1 MMTEE
6 NIRLL
11 DYLRENLSI
20 EISMDDN
27 YESGGRYV
35 SCSAT
40 LRLGDVISTDY
51 DSIRVGDCVVR
62 FMLNWY
68 TVRVYTL
75 NVQGR
80 HD

>member
-6 NIRLL
+6 NMRLL

-40 LRLGDVISTDY
+40 LRLGDDVISTDY
-51 DSIRVGDCVVR
+51 DSIRVGD
-62 FMLNWY
+62 
-68 TVRVYTL
+68 
-75 NVQGR
+75 
-80 HD
+80 